1 MIQSPIAYIL
11 PLGSHMRTMQAF
23 GRKQTHCNLGCRR
36 FGRKRTLLETDVQIL
51 CLTCAAFQIASVP
64 QPLACGWQ
72 PRLLQSEK
80 GLGTLNLQNVG
91 LVSFAYFV
99 SFVWVS
105 CELESNSF
113 QPVLWKGT
121 MPQICRAYDGWK
133 TLSPCRVRF
142 NYWDSTQSLQ
152 VSESRLQE
160 YM

>member
-1 MIQSPIAYIL
+1 
-11 PLGSHMRTMQAF
+11 MQAF

-51 CLTCAAFQIASVP
+51 CLTCAAFQMIASVP
-64 QPLACGWQ
+64 QPLAFGEQALAICRRRAGYWWQ

-91 LVSFAYFV
+91 LVSFEYFV

-113 QPVLWKGT
+113 QPVLWKGI

-133 TLSPCRVRF
+133 TLSACRVRF